1 MITTNAE
8 DAFVEV
14 DQICGD
20 RSGTLRKLVGWPS
33 VKYQYFLLQ
42 KSFQVETDLFRPSR
56 ELTNQNAPSP
66 TKF

>member
-14 DQICGD
+14 DHICGD
-20 RSGTLRKLVGWPS
+20 RSGILRNLVGWPS

-42 KSFQVETDLFRPSR
+42 KSFQVETDLFR
-56 ELTNQNAPSP
+56 
-66 TKF
+66 KF